1 MLGLEERGKR
11 GRWRRGA
18 EVKRR
23 KEEARGRRDEGEERG
38 REGERERG
46 QRRKKNVKKRGVVQ
60 AGKKL
65 TNWHV

>member
-1 MLGLEERGKR
+1 M
-11 GRWRRGA
+11 
-18 EVKRR
+18 
-23 KEEARGRRDEGEERG
+23 RGRRDEGERG

-46 QRRKKNVKKRGVVQ
+46 QRREKNAKERGVVQ

>member
-1 MLGLEERGKR
+1 M
-11 GRWRRGA
+11 
-18 EVKRR
+18 KRR